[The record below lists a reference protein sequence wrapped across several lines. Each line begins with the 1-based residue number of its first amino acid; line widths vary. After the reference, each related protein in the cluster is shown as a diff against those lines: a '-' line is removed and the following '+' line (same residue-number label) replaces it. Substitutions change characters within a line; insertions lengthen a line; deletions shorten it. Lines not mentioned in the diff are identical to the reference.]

1 MFSIF
6 KREPTSRSVVGVYA
20 MRDRI
25 SLAQVEVAVDGAR
38 PRLISCHNEV
48 ADEQSI
54 KRHFR
59 KTRLGDSRCHLV
71 LDFQQYELLTA
82 EAPAVPPEELAD
94 AMRWRARDLISR
106 PIEDSVVDAFL
117 VPEGQRQGR
126 TPAAFVVAASRHTID
141 EQVKLAKTAGANV
154 ESIDISEMAL
164 RNLVWQSRSDTDGL
178 AVVMLA
184 EEDGLLAI
192 FRDGQLHLS
201 RRIPVSSNQV
211 RQAQEDDF
219 AQPVELLAAE
229 LRRSFDYYESHYGL
243 PPVSSVGL
251 WPQFRGSE
259 RATHELESRL
269 GVSAR
274 SFVLNDFVDD
284 GDTYDAHH
292 HPGILMAVGAALRPA
307 FDA

>member
-1 MFSIF
+1 
-6 KREPTSRSVVGVYA
+6 

-25 SLAQVEVAVDGAR
+25 SVAQVELAGDGAR
-38 PRLISCHNEV
+38 PRLINCHNEV

-59 KTRLGDSRCHLV
+59 KARIGDSPCHLV

-117 VPEGQRQGR
+117 VPEGQRHGR
-126 TPAAFVVAASRHTID
+126 SPAAFVVAASRHTVD
-141 EQVKLAKTAGANV
+141 EQVKLARVAGANV

-164 RNLVWQSRSDTDGL
+164 RNLVLHAQAHGDEDGL

-184 EEDGLLAI
+184 EDDGLLAI
-192 FRDGQLHLS
+192 FREGQLHLS
-201 RRIPVSSNQV
+201 RRIPVSSTRL
-211 RQAQEDDF
+211 RQAQNDEISE
-219 AQPVELLAAE
+219 PVLQLAAE

-243 PPVSSVGL
+243 PPVASVGL
-251 WPQFRGSE
+251 WPQFRGSD
-259 RATHELESRL
+259 RAVRELEHQL
-269 GVSAR
+269 GVKGY

-292 HPGILMAVGAALRPA
+292 HPGILMAVGAALRPSFEA
-307 FDA
+307 